1 MKKVYAFDFDGTLT
15 TCDTL
20 LAFIRYVRGTS
31 AFVLGFLYHA
41 PLLVLMKLGLYPN
54 YLAKQRVF
62 SWFFKGMSLEAFN
75 ALCQYF
81 ASDNLHLLRPE
92 MLQKVEQAKAEGA
105 EVLVVSGR
113 GARCECKH

>member
-41 PLLVLMKLGLYPN
+41 PLLVMMKLGLYPN

-81 ASDNLHLLRPE
+81 ASDNSHLLRPE

-105 EVLVVSGR
+105 EVL
-113 GARCECKH
+113 